1 MISAAS
7 KWGPPTLAAL
17 GLAAAGLLIALPAM
31 AQTANPQAKKG
42 GTLIHA
48 HVSEMAHFDPAHFC
62 TTVQLETGMHMY
74 EGLMMMGDDYSST
87 PMLASKAEVSPD
99 GRKFSFALR
108 RGVKFHNGKEMT
120 SADVLA
126 TYQRYAKQS
135 PNAASF
141 ANVSSFEAPDPYS
154 FVINLKDTS
163 AVLLEVLKT
172 PCFPLSIIPS
182 EEAAKGPR
190 EITVIG
196 TGPYMMGELVKDSH
210 LLMRRFDGYTAD
222 TSAPGPNGFAG
233 RKTAHFDAIR
243 YNILPEVST
252 RVAAML
258 AGTAD
263 LAEVDADQID
273 RFKGRTDIVIEKV
286 FPGCMHTIVL
296 QSQNGLTRDLRI
308 RQAIMAVVDAE
319 EMAEV
324 SGYVYKMNASLLYP
338 DSPYY
343 TGDQMKQFYS
353 QNDPAKAKALL
364 AAAGYKGEKVIIHTN
379 SNYAYMRAQMLV
391 LEQKLKAIGMNIE
404 MRVTDWMTNAAALTT
419 GEGGYNISMTG
430 YCSQPLL
437 GPQQWRPLIYGH
449 TGLGKANDADV
460 DVPYNRFFSSMDVNV
475 RKQAWLEAET
485 AIRSKA
491 YLIKISDAGRAVTFK
506 STLKGW
512 KPWYALRSWDLWRE

>member
-48 HVSEMAHFDPAHFC
+48 HVSGMDHFDPAHFC

-87 PMLASKAEVSPD
+87 PMLASKAEVAPD
-99 GRKFSFALR
+99 GKKFSFTLR

-141 ANVSSFEAPDPYS
+141 ANVSSFDAPDPYT

-172 PCFPLSIIPS
+172 PCFPLSIIPA

-196 TGPYMMGELVKDSH
+196 TGPYQFGELVKDSH
-210 LLMRRFDGYTAD
+210 LILRRFDGYSAD

-233 RKTAHFDAIR
+233 RKTAHFETIR
-243 YNILPEVST
+243 YNFLPEVST

-258 AGTAD
+258 SGSAD

-273 RFKGRTDIVIEKV
+273 RFKGRNDVVIEKV
-286 FPGCMHTIVL
+286 FPGCMHTIIL
-296 QSQNGLTRDLRI
+296 RADNGITRDVRI
-308 RQAIMAVVDAE
+308 RQAIMAVVDTE

-324 SGYVYKMNASLLYP
+324 SGQVTRQNPSLLYS
-338 DSPYY
+338 DSPFY
-343 TGDQMKQFYS
+343 TGDAMKPYYNQK
-353 QNDPAKAKALL
+353 DPAKAKALL
-364 AAAGYKGEKVIIHTN
+364 AAAGYKGEKIIIHTN
-379 SNYAYMRAQMLV
+379 SVYAYMRAQMLV
-391 LEQKLKAIGMNIE
+391 LEQALKAVGVNVE
-404 MRVTDWMTNAAALTT
+404 MRVTDWITNANALTS
-419 GEGGYNISMTG
+419 GEGGWNISMTG

-449 TGLGKANDADV
+449 SGLGKINDADV
-460 DVPYNRFFSSMDVNV
+460 DAPYNRFFSSMDVGA
-475 RKQAWLEAET
+475 RKAAWLEAET

-491 YLIKISDAGRAVTFK
+491 YLVKIADAGRTVTFK
-506 STLKGW
+506 SSLKGW
-512 KPWYALRSWDLWRE
+512 KPWYALRNWDLWRE

>member
-7 KWGPPTLAAL
+7 KWRAL

-31 AQTANPQAKKG
+31 AQTANPQAKRG
-42 GTLIHA
+42 GTLTHA
-48 HVSEMAHFDPAHFC
+48 HVSGMDHFDPALFC

-74 EGLMMMGDDYSST
+74 EGLMMMGDDYSSK
-87 PMLASKAEVSPD
+87 PMLASKAVVDAD
-99 GRKFSFALR
+99 GKKFTFTLR

-126 TYQRYAKQS
+126 TYQRYVKLS

-141 ANVSSFEAPDPYS
+141 ASVSSFDAPDAYT

-172 PCFPLSIIPS
+172 PCFPLSIIPA
-182 EEAAKGPR
+182 EEAAKGAR
-190 EITVIG
+190 EIAVIG
-196 TGPYMMGELVKDSH
+196 TGPYQMGELVKDSH
-210 LLMRRFDGYTAD
+210 LTMRRFDGYTAD
-222 TSAPGPNGFAG
+222 TSATGPDGFAG
-233 RKTAHFDAIR
+233 RKTAHFDTIR
-243 YNILPEVST
+243 YNFLPEVSS

-258 AGTAD
+258 ANTAD

-273 RFKGRTDIVIEKV
+273 RFKGRNDIIIEKV

-296 QSQNGLTRDLRI
+296 RADAGRTRDVRI

-364 AAAGYKGEKVIIHTN
+364 AAAGYKGEKLIIHTN

-391 LEQKLKAIGMNIE
+391 LEQKLKGVGMNVE
-404 MRVTDWMTNAAALTT
+404 MRVTDWITNANAFLT
-419 GEGGYNISMTG
+419 GEGGWNVSMTG

-437 GPQQWRPLIYGH
+437 GPQQWRPLIYTH
-449 TGLGKANDADV
+449 TALSKVNETEIDSAYAK
-460 DVPYNRFFSSMDVNV
+460 FFGSLDINV
-475 RKQAWLEAET
+475 RKAAWLEAET

-506 STLKGW
+506 SNLKGW
-512 KPWYALRSWDLWRE
+512 KPWYALRNWDLWRE